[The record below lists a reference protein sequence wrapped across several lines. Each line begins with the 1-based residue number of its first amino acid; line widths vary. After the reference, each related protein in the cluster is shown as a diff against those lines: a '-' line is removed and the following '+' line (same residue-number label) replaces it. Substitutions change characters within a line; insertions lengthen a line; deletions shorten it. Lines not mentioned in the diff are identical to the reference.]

1 MLLLKGCETEGIQ
14 WRVVSDTCT
23 DLLTINLFLP
33 VGIHRGLGP
42 QETRVSFLLSSSEKM
57 LLAENPA
64 CGPYIEDHVEN
75 KSR

>member
-1 MLLLKGCETEGIQ
+1 MN
-14 WRVVSDTCT
+14 RPA
-23 DLLTINLFLP
+23 NNYLFLP

-42 QETRVSFLLSSSEKM
+42 QEARVSFLLSGSEKM